1 MKNALFVVLLGTL
14 CLSVF
19 HTARAQNGTYC
30 IENRFSESAFFELQD
45 LNITQS
51 VVYSVVRRWPGS
63 GVDTLKMDVYSPDT
77 LRDPLASRPAILFM
91 HGGAWLSG
99 SRTDQGIR
107 QKCVDWAR
115 RGFVVASVSYR
126 LGWNCNAADL
136 LAVCVLCQGNYY
148 DMNTA
153 VYRGA
158 QDAHTAMRWLV
169 ANHKRFRIDTSALF
183 AGGESAGSFN
193 ALHMAFWTPTYARTA
208 FNGGPYK
215 ILGALDSSGLYP
227 GLKFRIRGVI
237 NNCGAVLNDAKL
249 YFLKTPVVSFHDAA
263 DCVVPYRADRVLN
276 CCATSFFYARGSKLI
291 HDEQTAA
298 SVPSELHTVQGVTPQ
313 HCSYPSLTMVHE
325 SSCFIKKLLC
335 GMSPGGEMD
344 YPAKPSVSCAS
355 LKSMGIHKPE
365 WSRIRIW
372 PNPANNMLN
381 LEGEALR
388 HEKELILV
396 DLSGRVLKKIII
408 TEPKTSLLM
417 DLSEV
422 HTGTYLLKFGQLA
435 PQLVHVDGGD

>member
-1 MKNALFVVLLGTL
+1 MKNCLIRLLLG
-14 CLSVF
+14 VF
-19 HTARAQNGTYC
+19 STAVADAVSAQSGTYC
-30 IENRFSESAFFELQD
+30 IENRFSESSYFELSD
-45 LNITQS
+45 LSVTRS

-77 LRDPLASRPAILFM
+77 LRDPLLARPAILFM

-99 SRTDQGIR
+99 SRADQGIR

-249 YFLKTPVVSFHDAA
+249 YFPKTPVVSFHDAA
-263 DCVVPYRADRVLN
+263 DCVVPYRGDRVLN

-298 SVPSELHTVQGVTPQ
+298 SVPSELHTVQGATPQ
-313 HCSYPSLTMVHE
+313 HCSYPSLTMVQE
-325 SSCFIKKLLC
+325 SSCFIKQLLC
-335 GMSPGGEMD
+335 GMTPSGASD
-344 YPAKPSVSCAS
+344 YPAPTPVSCAS
-355 LKSMGIHKPE
+355 LKSSGVKDLE
-365 WSRIRIW
+365 SQQVNIW
-372 PNPANNMLN
+372 PNPAIHKLN
-381 LEGEALR
+381 LEGELLR
-388 HEKELILV
+388 NEQEITLY
-396 DLSGRVLKKIII
+396 DLSGRLLKQYPNVSRQSTSVLELNGI
-408 TEPKTSLLM
+408 SA
-417 DLSEV
+417 
-422 HTGTYLLKFGQLA
+422 GTYLLKFRYAA
-435 PQLVHVDGGD
+435 PQVVHVSGED

>member
-1 MKNALFVVLLGTL
+1 MKNFLIRLLLVFLFPAAAH
-14 CLSVF
+14 SV
-19 HTARAQNGTYC
+19 HAQSGAYC
-30 IENRFSESAFFELQD
+30 IENRFSESSYFELSD
-45 LNITQS
+45 LSVTRS
-51 VVYSVVRRWPGS
+51 VVYSVVRRWPGN

-77 LRDPLASRPAILFM
+77 LRDPLTSRPAILFM
-91 HGGAWLSG
+91 HGGAWLLG
-99 SRTDQGIR
+99 NRADAGIQ
-107 QKCVDWAR
+107 QKCVDWAK

-126 LGWNCNAADL
+126 LGWNCKASDL
-136 LAVCVLCQGNYY
+136 PGVCVLCQGNYF

-169 ANHKRFRIDTSALF
+169 ANSKRFRIDTSALF
-183 AGGESAGSFN
+183 AGGESAGAFN
-193 ALHMAFWTPTYARTA
+193 ALHMAYWSPAYARIA

-215 ILGALDSSGLYP
+215 ILGALDSSGWYP

-249 YFLKTPVVSFHDAA
+249 YFPKTPVVSFHDAA

-298 SVPSELHTVQGVTPQ
+298 SVPSELHTMQGVTPQ
-313 HCSYPSLTMVHE
+313 HCSYPSLTMVQE

-335 GMSPGGEMD
+335 GMNPGGEMD

-355 LKSMGIHKPE
+355 LKSSGVKEMEMQRVKL
-365 WSRIRIW
+365 W
-372 PNPANNMLN
+372 PNPTNHTLN
-381 LEGEALR
+381 LEGDILR
-388 HEKELILV
+388 KEQEITLY
-396 DLSGRVLKKIII
+396 DLSGRV
-408 TEPKTSLLM
+408 
-417 DLSEV
+417 
-422 HTGTYLLKFGQLA
+422 
-435 PQLVHVDGGD
+435 